1 MLLLRR
7 KHEPQPASEPAEP
20 PKSPENSIPID
31 ASQTDVKDVLSDPP
45 VEALPVLPPAAEG
58 ETATSETANQPERH
72 LLIATGISF
81 RGEIAGC
88 DRLVIDGVV
97 EGEIKRCR
105 HIAVSDGGRFKGIAV
120 TVEADIAG
128 ACAGSLTVE
137 QRLFI
142 AHTARVFGSV
152 RYGRLAIE
160 EGGELDGDIRRLRG
174 ESEAQAPVKAAAP
187 QFAARSES
195 TVAEAVT
202 KDSVADAVAKQEAA
216 ESAEV
221 ERLFAAAIAARDLS
235 RFDEAESL
243 FKAVIAKSPE
253 HAAALA
259 NLGKLARQGGDRA
272 AALTYFEAAAKADPQ
287 NAWARC
293 DAAAIQQ
300 ELARPAEAEAIY
312 RSVLEADPKHVG
324 ALSGLGHLAKERGEK
339 PAALT
344 HFETAVAADPGNPWV
359 RCDVAH
365 MLRELGRHDDAE
377 AMFKSVIET
386 HPEHGSALTGLGHL
400 ARQRRDRAGA
410 LGYFEAAAK
419 ADPRNPWVRCD
430 LANILREL
438 SRFGEAE
445 TMLKAVLED
454 HKEHVGALTGLGH
467 IARQR
472 GELDAALGY
481 FEMAAKAE
489 PKNPDLRCEL
499 ATVLREASR
508 LDEAERVL
516 KAVIETHPQHAA
528 ALTGLGH
535 LARQREDRGA
545 TLRWFE
551 AAMAAEPEDISIR
564 VEFARALR
572 QQGEFARARQIIEKV
587 LDDEP
592 SAATG

>member
-1 MLLLRR
+1 MSLLRR
-7 KHEPQPASEPAEP
+7 KHEPRPASEPAEP
-20 PKSPENSIPID
+20 PKSPENSNPVD
-31 ASQTDVKDVLSDPP
+31 ASQTDMKSMSSDSS
-45 VEALPVLPPAAEG
+45 AAAPPALVAAEE
-58 ETATSETANQPERH
+58 ETASCSEPANQPERH
-72 LLIATGISF
+72 LLIAAGISF

-105 HIAVSDGGRFKGIAV
+105 HIAVSDGARFKGIAV

-137 QRLFI
+137 EKLFI
-142 AHTARVFGSV
+142 AHSARVFGSV

-160 EGGELDGDIRRLRG
+160 EGGELDGDIRRLRE
-174 ESEAQAPVKAAAP
+174 ESDAQAPVEAAASEP
-187 QFAARSES
+187 AAAES
-195 TVAEAVT
+195 TVAAPGV
-202 KDSVADAVAKQEAA
+202 KDPVADAAAKQGAA
-216 ESAEV
+216 EFAEV
-221 ERLFAAAIAARDLS
+221 ERMFAAAIAARDLS

-259 NLGKLARQGGDRA
+259 NLGKLARRAGDRA

-339 PAALT
+339 SGALS
-344 HFETAVAADPGNPWV
+344 HFEAAVAADPGNPWV
-359 RCDVAH
+359 RCDAAH

-445 TMLKAVLED
+445 TMLKAVTDD
-454 HKEHVGALTGLGH
+454 HKDHVGALTGLGQ

-481 FEMAAKAE
+481 FETAVKAE

-551 AAMAAEPEDISIR
+551 AAMAAGPEDISIR

-592 SAATG
+592 TAATG